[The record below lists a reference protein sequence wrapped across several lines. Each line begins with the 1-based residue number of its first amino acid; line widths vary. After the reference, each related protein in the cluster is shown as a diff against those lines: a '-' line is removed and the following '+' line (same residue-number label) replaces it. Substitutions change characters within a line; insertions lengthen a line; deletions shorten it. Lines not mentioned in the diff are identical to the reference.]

1 MHTSDCRSDK
11 RDSTPRKS
19 IAQGVFVR
27 VYPNDEVFFMHYD
40 YGMRTEQPSNDEL
53 RQAYS
58 NYVMTGTASWRD
70 ILNDL
75 RDRRTTWFDT
85 EELDLRRAI
94 DRVLSP

>member
-1 MHTSDCRSDK
+1 
-11 RDSTPRKS
+11 
-19 IAQGVFVR
+19 
-27 VYPNDEVFFMHYD
+27 
-40 YGMRTEQPSNDEL
+40 MRTEQPSNDEL